1 MVANAALSLTFSTL
15 RASPG
20 EVVTVRTGGS
30 GALAGIGADGPS
42 VQVFLI
48 DADEVNPNSSD
59 IGVTSP
65 GDTRLIRLGDLAIN
79 DAGNGTLR
87 FAVPD
92 VRGGEYTTV
101 VHCVPCAPFSGSREL
116 LATGLGGRGGARGRR
131 VLRRRAESRTADV
144 HREAGGS
151 RRAAAPERRDVSTD
165 VGARGVRAQ
174 PRARPVRQ
182 GCLGRGVTAEARVGL
197 LPLIEHRSLGSAF
210 GNDAR
215 ASTRVLSR

>member
-1 MVANAALSLTFSTL
+1 MKRAALAVAVASALAGILAVVANAALSLTFSTL

-20 EVVTVRTGGS
+20 EVVTVRTGGA

-116 LATGLGGRGGARGRR
+116 LATGPFPGPFVVLGSGASGDDGPREAGIFGAASALLLVVVLVATRTWR
-131 VLRRRAESRTADV
+131 LRRR
-144 HREAGGS
+144 GI
-151 RRAAAPERRDVSTD
+151 
-165 VGARGVRAQ
+165 GAMTKR
-174 PRARPVRQ
+174 
-182 GCLGRGVTAEARVGL
+182 
-197 LPLIEHRSLGSAF
+197 
-210 GNDAR
+210 
-215 ASTRVLSR
+215 

>member
-1 MVANAALSLTFSTL
+1 MKRAALAVAVASALAGILAVVANAALSLTFSTL

-116 LATGLGGRGGARGRR
+116 LAPGPFPGPFVVLGSGASGDDGPREAVIFGAASALLLVVVLVATRTWR
-131 VLRRRAESRTADV
+131 LRRR
-144 HREAGGS
+144 GI
-151 RRAAAPERRDVSTD
+151 
-165 VGARGVRAQ
+165 GAMTKR
-174 PRARPVRQ
+174 
-182 GCLGRGVTAEARVGL
+182 
-197 LPLIEHRSLGSAF
+197 
-210 GNDAR
+210 
-215 ASTRVLSR
+215 

>member
-1 MVANAALSLTFSTL
+1 MKRAALAVAVASALAGILAVVANAALSLTFSTL

-116 LATGLGGRGGARGRR
+116 LATGPFPGPFVVLGSGASGDDGPREAVIFGAASALLLVVVLVATRTWR
-131 VLRRRAESRTADV
+131 LRRRASV
-144 HREAGGS
+144 
-151 RRAAAPERRDVSTD
+151 P
-165 VGARGVRAQ
+165 
-174 PRARPVRQ
+174 
-182 GCLGRGVTAEARVGL
+182 
-197 LPLIEHRSLGSAF
+197 
-210 GNDAR
+210 
-215 ASTRVLSR
+215 